1 MNLNDLNEAPM
12 GMLNKFGQKILSKI
26 PGSIGHQAKGKLD
39 TGRVANLW
47 KDQYMKYLGQIGQKH
62 PSSENLSDFLKSKGF
77 TPDDITNVIKE
88 SSLAYER
95 ILTGKEVDSLILKAV
110 QQSASRSPSG
120 RVEPQSDLISPNQAP
135 NNVPTKAPPV
145 QSPNQ
150 APNNVPTKAPLA
162 KTASP
167 VQKSNNSISSYL
179 NSWTKDIKSATSDK
193 EKFDLAREMIKFLS
207 DRKGSPEAK
216 SGAAAAMS
224 VLKRM
229 NNPLLAKAAQGLSH
243 LRMERANYI
252 IASNLLKENNIYW
265 KDLGYKIVISE
276 STLTH
281 VVIAC
286 R

>member
-135 NNVPTKAPPV
+135 NNVPTKAP
-145 QSPNQ
+145 
-150 APNNVPTKAPLA
+150 LA